1 MKAQGNQ
8 LTKLKVK
15 EIVLTHPIEG
25 DEPWPEDK
33 ELDLTGDIDDT
44 EDAADS
50 EDGATT
56 IEWDLTKGDD
66 DSEEESDQP
75 TLF

>member
-1 MKAQGNQ
+1 M
-8 LTKLKVK
+8 
-15 EIVLTHPIEG
+15 E
-25 DEPWPEDK
+25 ED
-33 ELDLTGDIDDT
+33 
-44 EDAADS
+44 

-56 IEWDLTKGDD
+56 IEWDLTKGADD